1 MPHMSEWITKEQAAE
16 ELKISTRTL
25 ERHIRAARIETK
37 KEQRPGRTPEVLCRS
52 KDVDALRPDTFLM
65 PAAAAA
71 PLATRATAATA
82 TATTPATPQLSE
94 SQALTLAA
102 LKALATITTRPA
114 EAVSKIDR
122 PWLSV
127 DEAAARSGLS
137 RRLIRKLIG
146 AGDIV
151 AVKDGRAWKVLQESL
166 LKWKPA
172 NTGRQTIAA
181 NS

>member
-1 MPHMSEWITKEQAAE
+1 MTEWITKEEAAE
-16 ELKISTRTL
+16 QLQASTRTI
-25 ERHIRAARIETK
+25 ERHISAGRIETR
-37 KEQRPGRTPEVLCRS
+37 KEPREGKIPEVLCRS
-52 KDVDALRPDTFLM
+52 KDVDRLKPEAFLM
-65 PAAAAA
+65 PE
-71 PLATRATAATA
+71 LATRPTAATA

-102 LKALATITTRPA
+102 LKALATALATITTRPA

-127 DEAAARSGLS
+127 DEAAAKSGLS